1 MNLSNLQTLSNFG
14 NLKTALTVT
23 TVGFVTLMSSNML
36 LAKTY
41 PETTDKWYFTALVGS
56 LGVSLGSLG
65 MHYLE
70 GEGLGSVGNS
80 ESLE

>member
-1 MNLSNLQTLSNFG
+1 MNLSNLQALSNFG

-23 TVGFVTLMSSNML
+23 TVGFVTLMGSNFF

-56 LGVSLGSLG
+56 LGLSMGSLG

-70 GEGLGSVGNS
+70 GDGLGSVGDG
-80 ESLE
+80 ESVE